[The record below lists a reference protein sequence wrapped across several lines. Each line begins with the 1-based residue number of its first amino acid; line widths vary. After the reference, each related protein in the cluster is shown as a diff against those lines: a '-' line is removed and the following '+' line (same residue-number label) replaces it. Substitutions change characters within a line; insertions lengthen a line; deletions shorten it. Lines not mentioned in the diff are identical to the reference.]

1 MITIILTV
9 AVVILFIFAILSPV
23 CDALGIFGR
32 PRKIIEW
39 VFVVLESIAAVVS
52 IIYAIIL

>member
-1 MITIILTV
+1 MTTIILTV
-9 AVVILFIFAILSPV
+9 AVILLFIFAILSPI

-39 VFVVLESIAAVVS
+39 VFVVLGSIVAVVL
-52 IIYAIIL
+52 IRYAIVL